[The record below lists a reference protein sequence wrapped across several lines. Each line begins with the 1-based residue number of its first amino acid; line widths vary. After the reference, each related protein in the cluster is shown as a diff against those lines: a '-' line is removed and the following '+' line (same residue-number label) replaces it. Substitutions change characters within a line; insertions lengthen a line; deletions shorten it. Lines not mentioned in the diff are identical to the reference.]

1 MTPAHPTSPPPRP
14 VRDLHL
20 PLGAP
25 PSELRRLAA
34 EALGWRPE
42 ELGELR
48 VRKVSLDARE
58 KIVRKVYSVDA
69 WRADEE
75 VPPETPPAL
84 RRGAMRPLV
93 PGEAPVI
100 VGTGPAGLWAALRL
114 VEAGQPAILLERGG
128 ALDKR
133 HAAVRGLRRD
143 GRLDPESN
151 LCFGA
156 GGAGTYSDGKLY
168 TRRRDPEIDRI
179 HEDLAALGAP
189 PEILVEAHPHIGTN
203 RLIKMLVRLE
213 EFLRDSG
220 CEVRYDQKVTGL
232 VRAASGR
239 VAGVRLASGEELAA
253 SSVVLATGHS
263 ARDVYHWLHADG
275 VQLQPKPFAIGARCE
290 HPQAL
295 IDRLQ
300 LGTQA
305 GHPQLEPAEYFLTA
319 QIGPRGV
326 YSFCM
331 CPGGFV
337 IPTTTE
343 PGHLN
348 VNGMSNHRRGS
359 DFANA
364 ALVVTVEPADFWI
377 ERPGDLSHLG
387 PLAGL
392 AFQRALEA
400 KAFAAGGGGYAA
412 PAQRLTDFLAGRI
425 GDLPERTSYRPGLA
439 AADLRAVL
447 PERVHAT
454 LARGVLRFE
463 QKMRGFLT
471 SDAILIGVETTTSSP
486 IRIVRDER
494 TLMAPGFEGL
504 YPTGEGA
511 GMAGGIVSS
520 ALDGLRVAEA
530 LLARGT
536 SSL

>member
-1 MTPAHPTSPPPRP
+1 MSIMPPDDP
-14 VRDLHL
+14 VPHVVKDLGL

-25 PSELRRLAA
+25 PSDLRKAA
-34 EALGWRPE
+34 AQALGWGE
-42 ELGELR
+42 AELGEVR
-48 VRKVSLDARE
+48 VRKVSIDARE
-58 KIVRKVYSVDA
+58 KSPKKIYTLDA
-69 WRADEE
+69 WRAEA
-75 VPPETPPAL
+75 PPAPEPPANL
-84 RRGAMRPLV
+84 RRGTMRPLIA
-93 PGEAPVI
+93 GQAPII

-114 VEAGQPAILLERGG
+114 VEAGIPSILLDRGG
-128 ALDKR
+128 ALSDR
-133 HAAVRGLRRD
+133 HGAVRNLRRD

-168 TRRRDPEIDRI
+168 TRRRDAEIERI

-220 CEVRYDQKVTGL
+220 CEIRYGQRVEGLLRSASGAVTG
-232 VRAASGR
+232 VRTAS
-239 VAGVRLASGEELAA
+239 EELTSPA
-253 SSVVLATGHS
+253 VILATGHS
-263 ARDVYHWLHADG
+263 ARDVYHWLHAAG
-275 VQLQPKPFAIGARCE
+275 VALAPKPFAIGARCE

-295 IDRLQ
+295 IDKMQ
-300 LGTQA
+300 FGAAA

-319 QIGPRGV
+319 QVGQRGV

-343 PGHLN
+343 LGHLN

-364 ALVVTVEPADFWI
+364 ALVVTIEPADFWI
-377 ERPGDLSHLG
+377 DRPGDLAHLG

-392 AFQRALEA
+392 AYQRHLEA
-400 KAFAAGGGGYAA
+400 KAFVAGGGGYVA
-412 PAQRLTDFLAGRI
+412 PAQRLTDFLEGRS

-439 AADLRAVL
+439 AADLRTVL
-447 PERVHAT
+447 PERIHAT
-454 LARGVLRFE
+454 LARGILRFD
-463 QKMRGFLT
+463 QKMRGYLT
-471 SDAILIGVETTTSSP
+471 REAILIGIETTTSSP
-486 IRIVRDER
+486 IRIVRDDKS
-494 TLMAPGFEGL
+494 LMAPGFDGL
-504 YPTGEGA
+504 FPTGEGA
-511 GMAGGIVSS
+511 GMAGGIISS
-520 ALDGLRVAEA
+520 ALDGMRVAEA
-530 LLARGT
+530 VLARAAVT
-536 SSL
+536 AL

>member
-1 MTPAHPTSPPPRP
+1 MSGRTLK
-14 VRDLHL
+14 DLVL
-20 PLGAP
+20 PLGSSPAA
-25 PSELRRLAA
+25 LREAA
-34 EALGWRPE
+34 AASLGLPVDAVT
-42 ELGELR
+42 ELR
-48 VRKVSLDARE
+48 VRKVSLDARGAQDGAPQ
-58 KIVRKVYSVDA
+58 KVYTLEV
-69 WRADEE
+69 WTRDEAAPE
-75 VPPETPPAL
+75 EPPPVL
-84 RRGAMRPLV
+84 RRSPMRALV
-93 PGEAPVI
+93 SGRAPII

-114 VEAGQPAILLERGG
+114 VEAGEPCILLDRGG
-128 ALDKR
+128 GLDDR

-168 TRRRDPEIDRI
+168 TRRRDPEIARI

-213 EFLRDSG
+213 AFLRDSG
-220 CEVRYDQKVTGL
+220 CEIHYGAKVTGL
-232 VRAASGR
+232 VRTRDGAVG
-239 VAGVRLASGEELAA
+239 GVRLDDGRELE
-253 SSVVLATGHS
+253 SPQVILATGHS
-263 ARDVYHWLHADG
+263 ARDVYRWLHEG
-275 VQLQPKPFAIGARCE
+275 GIPLQMKPFAVGARCE
-290 HPQAL
+290 HPQMH

-300 LGTQA
+300 FGKYA
-305 GHPQLEPAEYFLTA
+305 GHPDLEPAEYFLTA
-319 QIGPRGV
+319 QVGPRGV

-343 PGHLN
+343 PERLN

-364 ALVVTVEPADFWI
+364 ALVVTVEPQDFWI
-377 ERPGDLSHLG
+377 ERPGDLAHEG

-392 AFQRALEA
+392 AFQRHLEA
-400 KAFAAGGGGYAA
+400 RAFEAGGGGYVA
-412 PAQRLTDFLAGRI
+412 PAQRLTDFLEGRL
-425 GDLPERTSYRPGLA
+425 GDLPPRTSYRPGLKA
-439 AADLRAVL
+439 SDLKTIL
-447 PERVHAT
+447 PDRVHAS
-454 LARGVLRFE
+454 LGRGILRFE
-463 QKMRGFLT
+463 QRMRGYLT
-471 SDAILIGVETTTSSP
+471 EQAILIGVETTTSSP

-494 TLMAPGFEGL
+494 TLMSPAARGL
-504 YPTGEGA
+504 FPTGEGA

-530 LLARGT
+530 VLADLGR
-536 SSL
+536 